1 MLKHSGSV
9 EFKPTVEMRRKMT
22 YITAEIAIACI
33 AFISAFF
40 IFGGATMNCAERRR
54 KRKTNSEVIHMYKV
68 RTLNE
73 SNMNKLRKL

>member
-1 MLKHSGSV
+1 
-9 EFKPTVEMRRKMT
+9 
-22 YITAEIAIACI
+22 
-33 AFISAFF
+33 
-40 IFGGATMNCAERRR
+40 MNCAERRR